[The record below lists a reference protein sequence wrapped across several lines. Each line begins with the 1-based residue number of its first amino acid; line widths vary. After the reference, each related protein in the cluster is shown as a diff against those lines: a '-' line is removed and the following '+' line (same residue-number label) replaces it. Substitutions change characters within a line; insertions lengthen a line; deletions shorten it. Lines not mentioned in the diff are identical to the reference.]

1 MISVSRA
8 GAAWPIERALEK
20 IAARA
25 RLPGASSFDRVTHS
39 LRLAEAHLPDEA
51 RLPLAFPASWLVNSP
66 STSRDFQAWLAS
78 PLREGWLSLV
88 ASVAEGPDAW
98 LATDPATRQDVEALV
113 GRLSTNHGGVEGVS
127 KALALLAPQSVPLM
141 PPAAVA
147 FALGEG
153 MSGPGVFVAMMD
165 WFSRATLANET
176 DLVEVARAYEA
187 IPLDAPQVL
196 DRLLWFESD
205 GFKSFPSLG
214 TPRPASP

>member
-8 GAAWPIERALEK
+8 GAAWPIERSLEK
-20 IAARA
+20 LVARA
-25 RLPGASSFDRVTHS
+25 RLPGASSFDKAAHT
-39 LRLAEAHLPDEA
+39 LRLSEAHLDDEA

-66 STSRDFQAWLAS
+66 STSRDFQAWLA
-78 PLREGWLSLV
+78 PALRDAWVSLV
-88 ASVAEGPDAW
+88 AAVADGPEAW
-98 LATDPATRQDVEALV
+98 LDAGVSSRENAEALV
-113 GRLSTNHGGVEGVS
+113 ARLGTNHGGVEGVS

-165 WFSRATLANET
+165 WFSRATLANEV

-187 IPLDAPQVL
+187 VPLDAPQVL

-205 GFKSFPSLG
+205 GFKNFPALA
-214 TPRPASP
+214 TTR